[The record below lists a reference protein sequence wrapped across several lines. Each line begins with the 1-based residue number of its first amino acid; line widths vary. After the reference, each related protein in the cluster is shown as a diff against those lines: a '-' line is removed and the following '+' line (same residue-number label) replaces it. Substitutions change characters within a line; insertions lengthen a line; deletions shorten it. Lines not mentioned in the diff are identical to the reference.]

1 MSPGGIKNV
10 YTLWHERRWQER
22 SSPALRVSSSFWP
35 DATKGIMM
43 TARAAQPHTKRKLV
57 LPLQLPCTMSD
68 SLCDQFRAYLLPHTV
83 LFTRRQGGFS
93 SLHSTCSWM
102 YVCQRVIEDQ
112 WFSAFFWQLMP
123 FSGSKF
129 PHDSCFIQV
138 FYPYIPAHPEQHF
151 NCRASERE
159 RWHIFIFYTVTVSLW
174 ITVCKMRQFTLTTS
188 TKGWFVTH
196 CSVSWI

>member
-22 SSPALRVSSSFWP
+22 SSPALRVSSLFWP

-112 WFSAFFWQLMP
+112 WFSP
-123 FSGSKF
+123 
-129 PHDSCFIQV
+129 
-138 FYPYIPAHPEQHF
+138 
-151 NCRASERE
+151 
-159 RWHIFIFYTVTVSLW
+159 IFLAADAIFRVQISPWFMFYTGLLPIYSSTSRVTL
-174 ITVCKMRQFTLTTS
+174 
-188 TKGWFVTH
+188 
-196 CSVSWI
+196 